1 MSKFTRAITE
11 RLFRKTWDGW
21 RTAISLGVQPGM
33 GGVVFLGDS
42 LTHMGRWELMFPR
55 TLVRNLGIGGERTE
69 HILKRLEPVVQIRPE
84 KLFLLIG
91 TNDLA
96 SGLTVNEIA
105 SNVAQIL
112 DQLARDLPSCKLHL
126 QSALPRQKKYAE
138 RIKALNA
145 EYQAIAA
152 KRGIAYIDLYTR
164 LDDGNGELKSECT
177 YDRLHLSGPG
187 YLIWRD
193 VLRPHVE
200 GSAA

>member
-1 MSKFTRAITE
+1 MSKLSRAITE

-21 RTAISLGVQPGM
+21 RSAISLGVQPGM

-69 HILKRLEPVVQIRPE
+69 HILKRLDPVVQIKPE

-96 SGLTVNEIA
+96 SGFTPAEIA
-105 SNVAQIL
+105 ANVEAIL
-112 DQLARDLPSCKLHL
+112 NQLARDLPSCKLHL

-152 KRGIAYIDLYTR
+152 RRGVSYVDLYSL
-164 LDDGNGELKSECT
+164 LDDGTGELKAECT

-187 YLIWRD
+187 YTIWRD
-193 VLRPHVE
+193 ALRPYVE
-200 GSAA
+200 GNA